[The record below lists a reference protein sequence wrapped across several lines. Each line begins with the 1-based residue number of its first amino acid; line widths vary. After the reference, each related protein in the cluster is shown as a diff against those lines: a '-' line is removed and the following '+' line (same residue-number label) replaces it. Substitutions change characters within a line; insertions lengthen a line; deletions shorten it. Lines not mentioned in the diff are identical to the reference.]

1 MAQISD
7 DKTKQYRQQLIK
19 ELIQSKTI
27 RSQDDLLELLK
38 EQSITTT
45 QATLSRDLRELKVA
59 KVTDSDGYKYVLSHN
74 TTGAH
79 PLRNPSASSIV
90 PGSLT
95 IEMSG
100 QMCVLHTMPGY
111 AGAVAATLDAM
122 QLRGVMG
129 TLAGDDTIL
138 MILRSDADKSYI
150 LTGLRAT
157 FPEIVMINNI

>member
-74 TTGAH
+74 TTSAH

>member
-7 DKTKQYRQQLIK
+7 DKTKQSRQLLIRELIK
-19 ELIQSKTI
+19 ETTV
-27 RSQDDLLELLK
+27 RSQDDLLALLR
-38 EQSITTT
+38 ENGIITT

-59 KVTDSDGYKYVLSHN
+59 KITDSDGYKYVLSHN
-74 TTGAH
+74 TVGPASV
-79 PLRNPSASSIV
+79 RSVAPSTIV
-90 PGSLT
+90 PGNLT
-95 IEMSG
+95 VEMSG

-138 MILRSDADKSYI
+138 IILRSDADKIYI
-150 LTGLRAT
+150 MEGLKRVFLDITMVNA
-157 FPEIVMINNI
+157 

>member
-1 MAQISD
+1 MAQITD
-7 DKTKQYRQQLIK
+7 DKTKQYRQQLIR
-19 ELIQSKTI
+19 ELIQEKVI

-38 EQSITTT
+38 SRDVTTT
-45 QATLSRDLRELKVA
+45 QATLSRDLRELQVA
-59 KVTDSDGYKYVLSHN
+59 KVADSKGYKYVLGHN
-74 TTGAH
+74 ATSVMPT
-79 PLRNPSASSIV
+79 RNTNASSIV

-138 MILRSDADKSYI
+138 IILRSDADKLYI
-150 LTGLRAT
+150 LEGLRTT
-157 FPEIVMINNI
+157 FPELTIINNY

>member
-7 DKTKQYRQQLIK
+7 DKTKQSRQQLIR
-19 ELIQSKTI
+19 ELIKETTV
-27 RSQDDLLELLK
+27 RSQDDLLALLR
-38 EQSITTT
+38 ENGIITT

-59 KVTDSDGYKYVLSHN
+59 KITDSDGYKYVLSHN
-74 TTGAH
+74 TVGQV
-79 PLRNPSASSIV
+79 PLRSVASSSIV
-90 PGSLT
+90 PGNLT
-95 IEMSG
+95 VEISG

-138 MILRSDADKSYI
+138 IILRSDADKIYI
-150 LTGLRAT
+150 VEGLKRV
-157 FPEIVMINNI
+157 FPDITMINA